1 MTFLRIS
8 LLCSSAIVLAACSS
22 TPPVSL
28 PDGASACPD
37 PRPQMCTMDYRPAYG
52 YDQHGR
58 LLGVFGN
65 ACGACG
71 DDEVQFTLLKQRT
84 TQSIEMPQEQD

>member
-1 MTFLRIS
+1 MRFPRTLVVAS
-8 LLCSSAIVLAACSS
+8 GLLITACTS

-28 PDGASACPD
+28 PDGAEACPD

-58 LLGVFGN
+58 LLGVYGN

-71 DDEVQFTLLKQRT
+71 QDEVYFTFPKQRSSLDNGAT
-84 TQSIEMPQEQD
+84 DNPD

>member
-8 LLCSSAIVLAACSS
+8 LLFSSAIVLAACSS

-28 PDGASACPD
+28 PDRASACPD

-58 LLGVFGN
+58 LLGVYGN

-71 DDEVQFTLLKQRT
+71 DDEVQYTLPKHFHAH
-84 TQSIEMPQEQD
+84 SNDAPEDID